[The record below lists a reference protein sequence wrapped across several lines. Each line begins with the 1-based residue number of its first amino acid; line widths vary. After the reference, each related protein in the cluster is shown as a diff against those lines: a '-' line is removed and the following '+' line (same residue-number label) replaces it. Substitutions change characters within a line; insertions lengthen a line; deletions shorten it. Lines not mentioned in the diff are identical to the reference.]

1 MDRLRA
7 AQGTGPA
14 LFARPYEGTAYL
26 FSLLITGG
34 VYIAASEFG
43 PTFGMVDTLGAPGW
57 IPTGVALAAVL
68 VLGFRVWPAILV
80 SSFLLSIPTGVVGAG
95 AIALGNTLSLLIGAF
110 LARMTA
116 RGRHALE
123 GAEDVF
129 KFILFAG
136 ALASILSATIGAFVI
151 VEKDLAGLCGYFTVW
166 MTWWLANVTGV
177 CVAAGVL
184 FMGMEMA
191 KGNLVVDGYP
201 LRFSVFP
208 FVLWAAIRFGQRE
221 AATIVFVVGVIASYS
236 TLQWGPPRFASSHSV
251 WLLEAVIVVLAVT
264 TLSVGASIGGRR
276 RAEQALL
283 ETLGEMEVKV
293 EERTEALRQSERSLQ
308 NLSARLLRLQDEERR
323 RIARELHDSTGQKI
337 AALSMNLS
345 LANREAA
352 ALSSK
357 AQQALLD
364 CTTLAEQSVQEMRTL
379 SYLLHPP
386 FLDEL
391 GLAAALR
398 WYVAGFSER
407 SGIKVNLD
415 MPEYSRRASGDVE
428 TVLFRVV
435 QECLAN
441 IHRHSGSAMARI
453 RLSSDAST
461 VKLDVEDN
469 GRGVSIKT
477 LESGEAQNLGVGIL
491 GMRERVRQLGGRLE
505 MRSGDA
511 GTVVSVNLPV

>member
-1 MDRLRA
+1 
-7 AQGTGPA
+7 
-14 LFARPYEGTAYL
+14 
-26 FSLLITGG
+26 
-34 VYIAASEFG
+34 
-43 PTFGMVDTLGAPGW
+43 
-57 IPTGVALAAVL
+57 
-68 VLGFRVWPAILV
+68 V

-177 CVAAGVL
+177 CVAAPLFILWSNGSAIVWSRARAVEFAALLAGVL